1 MIMKVKKGDYIY
13 HSLNMYQNL
22 VALIDAYNRDVA
34 MPARAQNISREI
46 VGEGNDTSVV
56 EFPC

>member
-1 MIMKVKKGDYIY
+1 MIMNVKKGDYIY

-22 VALIDAYNRDVA
+22 VALIDAYNIKVA
-34 MPARAQNISREI
+34 GSAGAKPISRKL
-46 VGEGNDTSVV
+46 VKKHTNNVV